1 MIRSSLM
8 LALLLAL
15 GGFATQSQAS
25 AKGWDEQSS
34 ACEPSYATKCRE
46 DPSPPLADTPKA
58 NSAARSDAAKKR
70 QLTEMI
76 RLHQNEL
83 LGEEAARTAASRV
96 PDDKHL

>member
-34 ACEPSYATKCRE
+34 GCDPAYVTKCG
-46 DPSPPLADTPKA
+46 DALAPPVANAPKA
-58 NSAARSDAAKKR
+58 NSAAKSDSAKKH

-83 LGEEAARTAASRV
+83 LSEEAARTTASRV